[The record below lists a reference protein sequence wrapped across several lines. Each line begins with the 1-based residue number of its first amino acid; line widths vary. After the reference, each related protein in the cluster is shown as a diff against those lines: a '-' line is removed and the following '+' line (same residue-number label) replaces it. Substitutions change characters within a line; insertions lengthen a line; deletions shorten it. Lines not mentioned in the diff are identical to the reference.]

1 MYIKDIETF
10 ECYFQHK
17 RTCNFCCSNTNI
29 VPSKLLLNLQH
40 FYQDFRLS
48 WRSFIGFCV
57 YQVYREHRLS
67 VFPFTR
73 FCVYPIVSCV
83 YPIVSCVNPILSC
96 VYRVLSCIMSRITLR
111 VLYLYKVLVTCDVK
125 AKITNS
131 GQSQNSHEEYKIK
144 SWANTDPWTHQ
155 RWNQVPRRSKHPL
168 LIDHTHR
175 EPIVLIRY

>member
-1 MYIKDIETF
+1 MYIKDIENI

-17 RTCNFCCSNTNI
+17 RMCNFCCSNTNF

-40 FYQDFRLS
+40 FYQVFRLS

-67 VFPFTR
+67 VFPFIR

-111 VLYLYKVLVTCDVK
+111 VLYNLTTPHLIYIGSPMVCGLIWFISNELWVF
-125 AKITNS
+125 
-131 GQSQNSHEEYKIK
+131 Y
-144 SWANTDPWTHQ
+144 
-155 RWNQVPRRSKHPL
+155 PRALARG
-168 LIDHTHR
+168 
-175 EPIVLIRY
+175 